1 MVDEDVEKIRKILEH
16 RRRQDLAELLSGSTS
31 KIQESGWYSNDYY
44 CSRLSTFEILSPI
57 ENYEKLKKLSEEDKK
72 EILNAV
78 LEIHPPKDNSPE
90 IVNLE
95 FYVDV
100 NSKPEAG
107 LHAYCTECG
116 ASQGLFTD
124 LGELRRK
131 IAEQKKCVKCSAEFR
146 FLSNGTIWNLEW
158 EIIPSKIEYIIKLL
172 EEIEKEEQQYIFCYE
187 DLGPKSSS
195 YRYPQ
200 KRMKFQRYKKTER
213 ASPAYVLN
221 IFDKETNKI
230 EKSYCFDSPY
240 ALFQIA
246 KEALKGYKWLKY
258 GVEE

>member
-1 MVDEDVEKIRKILEH
+1 MDDEDVEKIRKILEY
-16 RRRQDLAELLSGSTS
+16 RRRQDLAELLRGSTS
-31 KIQESGWYSNDYY
+31 KIQGSGEYGHYLFSI
-44 CSRLSTFEILSPI
+44 LSTFEIHLPI

-107 LHAYCTECG
+107 LHAYCTKCG

-131 IAEQKKCVKCSAEFR
+131 IAEQKKCAKCGAEFR
-146 FLSNGTIWNLEW
+146 FLSNGKIWNLEW
-158 EIIPSKIEYIIKLL
+158 EIIPSNRVYH
-172 EEIEKEEQQYIFCYE
+172 
-187 DLGPKSSS
+187 
-195 YRYPQ
+195 
-200 KRMKFQRYKKTER
+200 
-213 ASPAYVLN
+213 
-221 IFDKETNKI
+221 
-230 EKSYCFDSPY
+230 
-240 ALFQIA
+240 
-246 KEALKGYKWLKY
+246 
-258 GVEE
+258 